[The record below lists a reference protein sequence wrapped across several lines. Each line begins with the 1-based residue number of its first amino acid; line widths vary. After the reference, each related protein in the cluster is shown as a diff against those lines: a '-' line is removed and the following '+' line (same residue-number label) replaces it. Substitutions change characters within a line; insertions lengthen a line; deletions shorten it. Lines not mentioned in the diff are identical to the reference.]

1 MAYTDVQMSD
11 VMFVRFS
18 DLGVPDPAGWRRSHS
33 KVYDYNTNAG
43 SFYYQVSPGS
53 SAGPGLSPCDSR
65 SADVGVYRE
74 EGDHGPGPVPR
85 HTEERCSLQDDRGAR
100 QLCGLR
106 QEDQGRRPLGG
117 LEAGELPGGV
127 QSQADQTEEH
137 QDW

>member
-53 SAGPGLSPCDSR
+53 SAGLSML
-65 SADVGVYRE
+65 VTV
-74 EGDHGPGPVPR
+74 
-85 HTEERCSLQDDRGAR
+85 
-100 QLCGLR
+100 
-106 QEDQGRRPLGG
+106 
-117 LEAGELPGGV
+117 
-127 QSQADQTEEH
+127 
-137 QDW
+137 